1 MYADTITKSLR
12 VAIDETDRRRELQR
26 DFNETHGITPESI
39 VKGISDVLHSVYES
53 DYVTVPVAAD
63 AEGKY
68 LSQADL
74 DKVIKKLRKEMKAAA
89 DRYDFERAAEL
100 RDRIFTLEGKE
111 LELRP

>member
-1 MYADTITKSLR
+1 
-12 VAIDETDRRRELQR
+12 
-26 DFNETHGITPESI
+26 
-39 VKGISDVLHSVYES
+39 
-53 DYVTVPVAAD
+53 VAAD